1 MNVPLSWLSDYVK
14 LPKDTK
20 SLTDKLTAI
29 GHMLD
34 KTKGDVID
42 LELRGNRPDLL
53 GLIGVARE
61 VASVFNQK
69 LIYPKSGKLPKK
81 DKTQRMI
88 RVEKSAIGLIY
99 RYTAFSM
106 TVKVEP
112 SPDWLTKRLESWGVP
127 SINNVV
133 DITNYVM
140 IETGQPMHAFDLDK
154 LDGRKLTLRLAKDG
168 EKFSTIQQGQTLSL
182 TSSDIAI
189 CDDSKV
195 QCLSLIGGWESKVTD
210 STLEISLEAATYN
223 QANCRRSSRRL
234 KIITDGSIRH
244 DKLQHPAQVIP
255 ALERAYYLLQKYAS
269 AKSTSLLSD
278 YYPKIFPIKI
288 IIFKPSEVLR
298 LGGIEIPVNIM
309 IKILNSLEFKV
320 IKTGSNLKITPP
332 AYRTDIEQSADIVE
346 EILRIYGYDQIP
358 SIPLSGLSPQ
368 PMTYPTFKIQETLRD
383 HMTKLGFDEVITL
396 SMINNKLAQ
405 QFGCDKDAIS
415 LINPPDPNISTLR
428 TSLIPGLSE
437 YAKKMLN
444 QNRLDIK
451 LFEVGKVFNKH
462 DTKYSETIM
471 LGFIATGDILYIKGV
486 ADTLAKLLGII
497 NINPR
502 ISQLDPKLAFT
513 LNIKTPLFFVE
524 INVDEL
530 LNNLPAFVNH
540 YAIQSIYPPIIED
553 INIRLTGSYEE
564 LIKKI
569 KAVSP
574 LINNIEFIEKYG
586 DKLTLRITYH
596 DKNKQLSNEDI
607 ASFREILIDPDFHKS

>member
-61 VASVFNQK
+61 VATVFNQK
-69 LIYPKSGKLPKK
+69 LKLPEIKKLPKTDIK
-81 DKTQRMI
+81 CPFVKVDKAASNM
-88 RVEKSAIGLIY
+88 VY
-99 RYTAFSM
+99 RYTAFSL
-106 TVKVEP
+106 KVEVGP
-112 SPDWLTKRLESWGVP
+112 SPDWMIKRLASWGVP
-127 SINNVV
+127 TINNVV

-154 LDGRKLTLRLAKDG
+154 LKGKRLSLRPAKDG
-168 EKFSTIQQGQTLSL
+168 EPFSTIQQGQTVVL
-182 TSSDIAI
+182 TSKDLAI
-189 CDDSKV
+189 CDDEKV
-195 QCLSLIGGWESKVTD
+195 QCLTLIGGLESKVTNN
-210 STLEISLEAATYN
+210 TTEIALEAATYN

-234 KIITDGSIRH
+234 KIMTDGSVRH
-244 DKLQHPAQVIP
+244 EKHQHPAQVIP

-278 YYPKIFPIKI
+278 FYPKPLKPKSIL
-288 IIFKPSEVLR
+288 FKPSEVKR
-298 LGGIEIPVNIM
+298 LGGIEVPINTI

-320 IKTGSNLKITPP
+320 AKSGLNLKITPP
-332 AYRTDIEQSADIVE
+332 AFRTDIEESADIVE

-358 SIPLSGLSPQ
+358 SIPLSGVSPQ

-405 QFGCDKDAIS
+405 QFGCDKDAIN

-444 QNRLDIK
+444 QNNLDIK

-462 DTKYSETIM
+462 DTKYSETIK

-497 NINPR
+497 NINPL

-553 INIRLTGSYEE
+553 ININLSGSYEE
-564 LIKKI
+564 LVNKI
-569 KAVSP
+569 KSVSP
-574 LINNIEFIEKYG
+574 LIKNIEFIEKYG

-607 ASFREILIDPDFHKS
+607 ASFREILVDPDFHKS